1 MSSTPVIVRG
11 TSFDLLEK
19 GGNFQMWKSECNHKR
34 LARVHHKR
42 IILYYMDNKSQKR
55 DRNITDIEIDAF
67 DLLDG
72 KMSDVV
78 MERMHRQICSKL
90 V

>member
-1 MSSTPVIVRG
+1 
-11 TSFDLLEK
+11 
-19 GGNFQMWKSECNHKR
+19 MWKSGCNHKR

-42 IILYYMDNKSQKR
+42 IILYYMDNKPQKSE
-55 DRNITDIEIDAF
+55 RNITDIEIDAL
-67 DLLDG
+67 DMLDG
-72 KMSDVV
+72 KMSDFV